1 MKFKKYFSF
10 VTIIIIIIVL
20 NLFYNKGLFKEY
32 YVLVPDN
39 IKSLIKKT
47 FLYLPAQQKKI
58 QELNGIVLDL
68 EKQNEISESKL
79 KNITNKMVLL
89 QKEKNLINEEL
100 FPQTQF
106 LDLEFQ
112 EIKLNNFK
120 SIKSNYNRDGKLVSP
135 FYIDTYDNLVF
146 AISKNS
152 EVITIDLENQK
163 KITLIENNLASFG
176 NMEIGDILVREND
189 LYISAV
195 KKTDNCR
202 DFIIL
207 KSKIDNKKLNFQNIF
222 DFNDFDDCEERSF
235 LIGGRLKPFTLN
247 NKQGFLITETDIY
260 FIDVNENSKKLFA
273 SGFRNPQGL
282 FVKNDLVLATDHG
295 PRGGDEINKV
305 EENNNYGWPDASYG
319 EEYSL
324 GFTSLEKN
332 KYKKSHSKHGYVEP
346 IFSFIPSIAISE
358 IIELD
363 NNFSKKWQD
372 NYLIS
377 SLRAGSIF
385 RVKFDEN
392 FERVIFYE
400 KIKVGKRIRDIAY
413 DKQKK
418 LILLALEDETGSLG
432 IINAKN

>member
-1 MKFKKYFSF
+1 M
-10 VTIIIIIIVL
+10 
-20 NLFYNKGLFKEY
+20 
-32 YVLVPDN
+32 
-39 IKSLIKKT
+39 
-47 FLYLPAQQKKI
+47 
-58 QELNGIVLDL
+58 
-68 EKQNEISESKL
+68 
-79 KNITNKMVLL
+79 
-89 QKEKNLINEEL
+89 
-100 FPQTQF
+100 
-106 LDLEFQ
+106 
-112 EIKLNNFK
+112 
-120 SIKSNYNRDGKLVSP
+120 
-135 FYIDTYDNLVF
+135 
-146 AISKNS
+146 
-152 EVITIDLENQK
+152 
-163 KITLIENNLASFG
+163 
-176 NMEIGDILVREND
+176 
-189 LYISAV
+189 
-195 KKTDNCR
+195 
-202 DFIIL
+202 
-207 KSKIDNKKLNFQNIF
+207 
-222 DFNDFDDCEERSF
+222 
-235 LIGGRLKPFTLN
+235 
-247 NKQGFLITETDIY
+247 
-260 FIDVNENSKKLFA
+260 FA

-324 GFTSLEKN
+324 GFKNLEKIN
-332 KYKKSHSKHGYVEP
+332 IKSHAEYGYVEP

-392 FERVIFYE
+392 FEKVIFYE